1 MQILGGVQESHAV
14 IPVPPPAFQF
24 TVAARVTTKRGCP
37 GGAESHVDRGHQMGE
52 EFGGGITV
60 EDVGGAATKVKLV
73 EEGRGER
80 VSVAVGEGD
89 DHGGFGERVENGKGL
104 GFAGI
109 GQSLSLKVHAVSG
122 AWAIGGGAV
131 E

>member
-1 MQILGGVQESHAV
+1 
-14 IPVPPPAFQF
+14 
-24 TVAARVTTKRGCP
+24 
-37 GGAESHVDRGHQMGE
+37 MGE
-52 EFGGGITV
+52 KFGGCITV
-60 EDVGGAATKVKLV
+60 EDVGGAAMKVKLV
-73 EEGRGER
+73 EESRGEL

-89 DHGGFGERVENGKGL
+89 DHGGFGERVDNGKGL

-109 GQSLSLKVHAVSG
+109 GLPLSLKVHTVSG

>member
-1 MQILGGVQESHAV
+1 M
-14 IPVPPPAFQF
+14 
-24 TVAARVTTKRGCP
+24 
-37 GGAESHVDRGHQMGE
+37 DRGHQMGE
-52 EFGGGITV
+52 EFGGRITV
-60 EDVGGAATKVKLV
+60 EDVGGAATKVKFV

-109 GQSLSLKVHAVSG
+109 GQTLALKVHTVAG